1 MGKRRGSENRGKRCL
16 RGTYVPISGGLGDL
30 RAGQLILE
38 LRLQPFPLSPWYPP
52 FLTEPLRLESDI
64 IGVGKSLGPTTESP
78 DENQVRQG
86 VLDPVHR
93 PKRRQ

>member
-1 MGKRRGSENRGKRCL
+1 MILSVRVWGGCRGRTADPGAVTAAFFCSL
-16 RGTYVPISGGLGDL
+16 HGT
-30 RAGQLILE
+30 
-38 LRLQPFPLSPWYPP
+38 PP

-64 IGVGKSLGPTTESP
+64 TGVGKSLRQTAESP